1 MCRHDCILLWEVVMG
16 QVTLGSLFDG
26 IGGFPYA
33 ASFYGVRTLWASEVM
48 EDCISATRR
57 HFPEVCHTGDITKL
71 HGGRLPPVDIITFG
85 SPCQG
90 LSLAGKRRG
99 FLDER
104 SGLFLEAVR
113 VIYEMKEATDGKYPR
128 FALWENVPGALSSA
142 GGRDFKAVLEAL
154 TESEVPMPRSGKW
167 ANAGMVRSGGADLAW
182 CVYDAQYFGTAQ
194 RRRRV
199 FLVTDFGGRCAG
211 EILFNPKSLRG
222 YFEAGGT
229 PWQGVSA
236 FGGEDA
242 EKAGGGHDADT
253 GELTGWDI
261 AEGDVYCIAGNT
273 IGRKPE
279 NGGHGI
285 CCQQELSY
293 TLTTVD
299 RHVVIAPVRAEGR
312 GRIYAARRLTPLE
325 CERLQGFPDDWTRY
339 RHDGRQIGDTRRYE
353 MLGNSI
359 AVPCAAYIMQGMC
372 HVLKKDKE

>member
-1 MCRHDCILLWEVVMG
+1 MG

-57 HFPEVCHTGDITKL
+57 HFPQMCHTGDITKL

-312 GRIYAARRLTPLE
+312 GRTYAARRLTPLE